1 MCIVVIF
8 IQNFRF
14 FAFKVQDTQLPAI
27 AEVYTAG
34 AGVIFFYMAPPS
46 NMKWVSL
53 QIGYPKN
60 PTCAESTCP
69 AILLVVFHYI
79 TIVFLIPDQRHF

>member
-34 AGVIFFYMAPPS
+34 AGVIFFLYGTTFQHEVGFSANRLSQKS
-46 NMKWVSL
+46 NM
-53 QIGYPKN
+53 
-60 PTCAESTCP
+60 C
-69 AILLVVFHYI
+69 
-79 TIVFLIPDQRHF
+79 